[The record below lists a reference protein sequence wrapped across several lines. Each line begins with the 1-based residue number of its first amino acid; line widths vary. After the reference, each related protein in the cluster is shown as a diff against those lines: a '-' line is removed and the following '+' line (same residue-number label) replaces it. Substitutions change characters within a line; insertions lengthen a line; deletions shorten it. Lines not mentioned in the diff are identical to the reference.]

1 MFQPNSSFSV
11 KFQLFFFLGGG
22 VGAGEAGNSY
32 KQIQIL
38 FWHDM
43 YVAGV
48 CKGGR
53 RGKGVVT

>member
-11 KFQLFFFLGGG
+11 KFQLFGGGG

>member
-1 MFQPNSSFSV
+1 M
-11 KFQLFFFLGGG
+11 
-22 VGAGEAGNSY
+22 GAGEAGNSY